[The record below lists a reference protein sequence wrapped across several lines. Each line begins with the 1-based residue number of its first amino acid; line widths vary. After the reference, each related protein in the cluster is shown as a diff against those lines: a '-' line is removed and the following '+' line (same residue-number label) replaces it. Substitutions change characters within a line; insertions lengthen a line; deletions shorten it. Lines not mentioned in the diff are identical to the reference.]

1 MTESATAYT
10 NETDNVLAGRQLGE
24 RLQAQLSGPP
34 DAVIL
39 FASSRY
45 DYELL
50 LGSLTESCKPGVLV
64 GCSSAGEFVSGQ
76 QGEGAASA
84 VALRSK
90 NMQFTASVGRNLHES
105 RKNAAAELAASFRG
119 VTDHQFPHRA
129 ALLLADAL
137 AGYTDELIE
146 ELSLQTSGNYRFF
159 GGGAGDD
166 AKFSKTHV
174 FCGTKAYTDAVVAL
188 EMLSRKQI
196 GIGVSHGWKS
206 SGEPLRVTEVEGM
219 RLISLN
225 AAPAVEAFE
234 EHAEKTGQ
242 TFDRSNPIPFFLH
255 NVLGIDTG
263 SGFKLRVPLAVNE
276 DGSIACAS
284 DIPDG
289 ATLRIMSTSSASAS
303 EAAVAA
309 TTSALKQLGDDTPQV
324 ALFFDCVATRLR
336 MGKEFGDEMNA
347 LQQTLGD
354 IPFAG
359 CNTYGQIARS
369 EGQFSGFHN
378 CTATVAVIPE

>member
-1 MTESATAYT
+1 M
-10 NETDNVLAGRQLGE
+10 ETLTGA
-24 RLQAQLSGPP
+24 P

-39 FASSRY
+39 FASSQY
-45 DYELL
+45 DYEGLL
-50 LGSLTESCKPGVLV
+50 RSLTQSCNPGALV
-64 GCSSAGEFVSGQ
+64 GCSSAGEFITGQ

-90 NMQFTASVGRNLHES
+90 DMQFTAALGKGLHES
-105 RKNAAAELAASFRG
+105 RKTAATQLASSFRG
-119 VTDHQFPHRA
+119 VSENLFPHRA

-166 AKFSKTHV
+166 AKFSRTHV

-196 GIGVSHGWKS
+196 GIGVSHGWIP
-206 SGEPLRVTEVEGM
+206 SGEPLRVTEVKGM
-219 RLISLN
+219 QLISLN

-234 EHAEKTGQ
+234 EHAERTGQ
-242 TFDRSNPIPFFLH
+242 TFNQKDPVPFFLH

-263 SGFKLRVPLAVNE
+263 NGYKLRVPLAVNE

-303 EAAVAA
+303 EAAVTA
-309 TTSALKQLGDDTPQV
+309 TSSALRQLGENTPQV

-336 MGKEFGDEMNA
+336 MGNEFGEEMAA
-347 LQQTLGD
+347 LQQTLGG
-354 IPFAG
+354 IPYAG